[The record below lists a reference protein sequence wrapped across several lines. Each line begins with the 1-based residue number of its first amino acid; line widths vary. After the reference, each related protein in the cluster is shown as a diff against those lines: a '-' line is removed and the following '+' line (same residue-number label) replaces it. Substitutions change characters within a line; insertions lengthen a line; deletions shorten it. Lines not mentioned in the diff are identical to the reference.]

1 MRKFGLSFI
10 AAASMMVFA
19 ACGESEEESSAEN
32 ASEDAGE
39 TTQNEEAAD
48 NESAKDEVIEIGV
61 TPWTSTVPPT
71 EIATIIL
78 EDMGYEVEQTQA
90 DVGGVFTGLSSGDL
104 DVFMDGWFP
113 MHNTYME
120 EYGDSLDETAVSYPE
135 AEVGWVVP
143 EYMEDINS
151 LEDLKGNEDQFENEM
166 YAIEEGAEATETSR
180 NMVENYDLNM
190 EVVASSEGGMMAEAS
205 RKIQQ
210 EQPVVFYGWRPHP
223 MFNDY
228 DLKVLEDPDNFFET
242 SEVKVIT
249 NADFQ
254 DKAPEAYEFLSNWSI
269 DIADVEQMIVEIEE
283 NNKDAEEV
291 AQEWIDNNQDKV
303 DSMTGE

>member
-1 MRKFGLSFI
+1 MKKFGLSFM
-10 AAASMMVFA
+10 AAAGMMVFA
-19 ACGESEEESSAEN
+19 ACGESEEGNNEGNTSE
-32 ASEDAGE
+32 ASGE
-39 TTQNEEAAD
+39 ASQSEEAAD
-48 NESAKDEVIEIGV
+48 NETSKDEVIEIGV

-90 DVGGVFTGLSSGDL
+90 DVGGVFTGLSTGEL

-143 EYMEDINS
+143 TYMEDINS
-151 LEDLKGNEDQFENEM
+151 LEDLKGNEGQFENEM

-180 NMVENYDLNM
+180 NMVENYNLDM
-190 EVVASSEGGMMAEAS
+190 EVVASSEGGMMAQAS

-210 EQPVVFYGWRPHP
+210 EEPVVFYGWRPHP
-223 MFNDY
+223 MFNNY
-228 DLKVLEDPDNFFET
+228 DLKVLKDPDNFFET
-242 SEVKVIT
+242 SKVKVIT
-249 NADFQ
+249 NADFK

-269 DIADVEQMIVEIEE
+269 DIGEVEQMIVDIEE
-283 NNKDAEEV
+283 NNEDPKDV
-291 AQEWIDNNQDKV
+291 AQEWIDNHQDKV
-303 DSMTGE
+303 ESMKGE